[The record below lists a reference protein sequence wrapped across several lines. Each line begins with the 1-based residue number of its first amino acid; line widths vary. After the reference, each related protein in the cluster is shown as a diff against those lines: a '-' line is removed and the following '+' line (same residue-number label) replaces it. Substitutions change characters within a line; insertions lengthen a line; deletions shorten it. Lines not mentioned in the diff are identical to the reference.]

1 MDNSKIEPIFPYFF
15 IFIFIFALISQ
26 KWLKKWV
33 KKFFL
38 RFPRKFPYNLI
49 LIWRIHGSNSFS
61 QNFLFTS
68 PFLLQLVKMSQ
79 KMSQYFLF
87 RFSAKLSCNLILIWR
102 IQISNLYF
110 QFFLSSFSFLPQL
123 IKKWL
128 TKWVKEC
135 LLNFSWKF
143 PYTIFIPINARDVY
157 LRIWLFRGALIQ
169 EGHLIERDVYLQ
181 IRSIVD
187 MFFSFNTWQAIEKT
201 TNLHY
206 HLFICFI
213 LDHIHFLLASSSSEG
228 EMNGLTASLS
238 STKIELGGQLL
249 PSSFARLFLF

>member
-1 MDNSKIEPIFPYFF
+1 MENSNIELIFPIFF
-15 IFIFIFALISQ
+15 IFIFIFASINQ
-26 KWLKKWV
+26 KMA
-33 KKFFL
+33 
-38 RFPRKFPYNLI
+38 Y
-49 LIWRIHGSNSFS
+49 
-61 QNFLFTS
+61 
-68 PFLLQLVKMSQ
+68 KMSQ
-79 KMSQYFLF
+79 RMSP
-87 RFSAKLSCNLILIWR
+87 
-102 IQISNLYF
+102 
-110 QFFLSSFSFLPQL
+110 QFFMK
-123 IKKWL
+123 I
-128 TKWVKEC
+128 
-135 LLNFSWKF
+135 
-143 PYTIFIPINARDVY
+143 PYTVFIPINARDVY
-157 LRIWLFRGALIQ
+157 LKIWLFRGALIQ
-169 EGHLIERDVYLQ
+169 EGHLIERGVYLQ